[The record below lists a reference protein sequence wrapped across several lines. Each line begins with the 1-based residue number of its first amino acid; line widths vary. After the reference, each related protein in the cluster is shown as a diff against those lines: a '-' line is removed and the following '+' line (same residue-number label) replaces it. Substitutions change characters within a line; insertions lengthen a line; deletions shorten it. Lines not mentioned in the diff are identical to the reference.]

1 MKIAIVGAH
10 GVGKTTLAR
19 ELSKALNYSILPD
32 TASEAL
38 KKGFTVNED
47 TPPENQLWILCKQIE
62 YERALLDN
70 FVADK
75 TLFDNIVYARQ
86 IFEDP
91 HLLTVIE
98 DVVKKLAEY
107 DLYLYLPIE
116 IPLVADGR
124 SIDPVFQKRIDDEY
138 ISLLNVLDI
147 KFHEIRGTI
156 PERISK
162 ALKII
167 YSQSNTS
174 SVVPGIVQ
182 GTIIFHNNMV

>member
-19 ELSKALNYSILPD
+19 ELSKALNYPILPD

-38 KKGFTVNED
+38 KKGFIVNED

-62 YERALLDN
+62 YERSLLDN

-86 IFEDP
+86 IFNDP

-98 DVVKKLAEY
+98 DVVKKLAKY

-124 SIDPVFQKRIDDEY
+124 SIDPVFQKRIDYEY
-138 ISLLNVLDI
+138 TGLLNTLGI
-147 KFHEIRGTI
+147 KYYEVRGNI
-156 PERISK
+156 PERVQK
-162 ALKII
+162 ALELIRLQGGSI
-167 YSQSNTS
+167 PILQ
-174 SVVPGIVQ
+174 GMVQ
-182 GTIIFHNNMV
+182 GSISFI